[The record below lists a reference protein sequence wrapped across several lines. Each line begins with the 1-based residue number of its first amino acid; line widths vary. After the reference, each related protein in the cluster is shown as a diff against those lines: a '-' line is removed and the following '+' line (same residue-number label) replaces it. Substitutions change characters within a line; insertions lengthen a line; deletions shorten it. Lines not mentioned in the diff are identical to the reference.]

1 MLFAK
6 KCDDKYGKNGY
17 CNKTG
22 IDTARTPSK
31 RGVHKTAKDAGDM
44 IGNKISDKITLL
56 GKTKSKVKEDE
67 RNLHITRKKTANY
80 R

>member
-6 KCDDKYGKNGY
+6 KCDDKYGKNGR
-17 CNKTG
+17 TE
-22 IDTARTPSK
+22 RTPSK

-56 GKTKSKVKEDE
+56 DKTKSKVKEDE

-80 R
+80 